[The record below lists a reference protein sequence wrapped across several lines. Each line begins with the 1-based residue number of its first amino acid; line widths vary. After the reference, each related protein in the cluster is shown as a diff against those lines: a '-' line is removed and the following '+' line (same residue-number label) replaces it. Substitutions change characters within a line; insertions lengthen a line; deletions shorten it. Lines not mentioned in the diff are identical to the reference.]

1 MPADQPV
8 DQKGIKLA
16 LIEESRRLGFQLVGI
31 TTPDKPHHFEVYKD
45 WLGAGRHAQM
55 AYLAADRAV
64 QRRGNPLL
72 ILPECRSIL
81 MLGIRHDAP
90 AGFLVEHQFTGRV
103 AAYAWGADY
112 HDVLPNKMR
121 ALVSYLDSL
130 LGYEVPNRWYTD
142 TGPVME
148 RDLAQRAGLGWIGK
162 NTCLINPNLGSYFL
176 LGAVL
181 LGLELEPDQPFE
193 HDRCGSCTRCVDA
206 CPTACILPD
215 RTIDSRRCISYLT
228 IELKGSI
235 PRELRGLTGDWVFGC
250 DVCQQVCPWNQRFA
264 PARGEVAFSPSMG
277 ALPQDLREVLKL
289 SPQEFNRVFKGSPI
303 KRAKRRG
310 YLRNAAVA
318 LGRRRDFRAV
328 PALEQAMVGDAEA
341 LVRGHAAWAL
351 GVIGGGE
358 ARAAL
363 KQALVDEKDP
373 DVIAEIDN
381 ALHSL

>member
-1 MPADQPV
+1 MPADKPV
-8 DQKGIKLA
+8 DQNEVKRA
-16 LIEESRRLGFQLVGI
+16 LKEESRRLGFQLVGI
-31 TTPDKPHHFEVYKD
+31 TTPDQPQHFELYKD

-64 QRRGNPLL
+64 QRRKNPLL

-81 MLGIRHDAP
+81 MLGIRHDAL
-90 AGFLVEHQFTGRV
+90 AGLPVEHELSGRV

-112 HDVLPNKMR
+112 HDVLPGKMR
-121 ALVSYLDSL
+121 ALVSSLESL

-228 IELKGSI
+228 IELKGSM

-250 DVCQQVCPWNQRFA
+250 DICQQVCPWNQRFA
-264 PARGEVAFSPSMG
+264 PSRGEAAFSPSTG
-277 ALPQDLREVLKL
+277 ALPQDLREALKL
-289 SPQEFNRVFKGSPI
+289 SPREFNRVFKGSPL

-318 LGRRRDFRAV
+318 LGNRRDFRAV
-328 PALEQAMVGDAEA
+328 PCLAQALVGDVEA

-373 DVIAEIDN
+373 DVISEINN
-381 ALHSL
+381 ALHTL